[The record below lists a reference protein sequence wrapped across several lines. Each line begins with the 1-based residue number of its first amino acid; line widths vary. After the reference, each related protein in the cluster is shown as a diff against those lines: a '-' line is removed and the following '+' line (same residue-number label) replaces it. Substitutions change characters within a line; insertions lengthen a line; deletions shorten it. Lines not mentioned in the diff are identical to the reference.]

1 MDIQGPLK
9 IGILDD
15 PGTTGR
21 ELHLSFTDEFKK
33 LSLESQGAVFRE
45 YLSDMGKEV
54 GARDEQDRNRSGM
67 LIVQQIGEQLLPHIQ
82 AGEIGRNQA
91 ISLTDLVGPDSNH

>member
-1 MDIQGPLK
+1 MDIPGPLK

-33 LSLESQGAVFRE
+33 LSLKSQGAVFRE
-45 YLSDMGKEV
+45 YLSDMGKEI
-54 GARDEQDRNRSGM
+54 GARDEQDRNRAGM
-67 LIVQQIGEQLLPHIQ
+67 LIVQQIGEQLPHIQ